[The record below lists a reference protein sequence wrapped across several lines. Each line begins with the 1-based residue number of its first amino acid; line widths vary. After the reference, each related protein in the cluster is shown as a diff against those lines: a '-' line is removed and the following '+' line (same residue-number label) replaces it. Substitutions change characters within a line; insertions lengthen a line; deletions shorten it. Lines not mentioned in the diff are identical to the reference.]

1 MLLRHKLYVSLV
13 FAIVFPLSVST
24 YMFSTNIKTH
34 ATEKLIQSEL
44 PTALSDVRNAIE
56 LELAEPIITSKS
68 IATNLFV
75 KNWLKGGEAE
85 NLQSEFVSYL
95 SEVKDQSNAITAF
108 IVSGASNNYYTH
120 SGLVRQIN
128 KSNDLWFYDFI
139 DSNKEY
145 DLSIDIDKTLGKA
158 AVFINYSIV
167 IDGERKAIGGVGRS
181 LDSMTS
187 LIKSYKIG
195 EQGIVYLVDDK
206 GVIKLHPDQSL
217 IGNPVRLADLSNGKI
232 LSDERVTGTYLI
244 ASTPLKSIN
253 WHLVAEI
260 PERQLYDAVN
270 SAINKNII
278 FGFIIALIGFA
289 LIRLIITQI
298 FKPIEAIT
306 RAVTSLTE
314 KDGDLTAR
322 LPVNNNEIGH
332 LAQKF
337 NLFLEQLHAMF
348 VQVSSAASQ
357 VKSISGSVNSKISS
371 ATKLAEQQ
379 SESTDTVA
387 AAVNELEMT
396 VQEISN
402 SAAQASDVATDSQ
415 TSSLKGVQF
424 VNQTIDEM
432 KDLESSMASTVISVN
447 ELSTEIQSITK
458 VLDVIK
464 GISDQTNLL
473 ALNAAIEAARAG
485 EQGRG
490 FAVVADEVRT
500 LAQRTAESTE
510 QINAMVSLLNNK
522 AELTVTAIE
531 TGSKS
536 TVETSNQLSQTGSTF
551 SNISEEIIKLAELNS
566 HVATAT
572 SEQKLAT
579 SEISENI
586 VLIATTAAKTKEN
599 MIDSTELCKE
609 LDKESKAL
617 QSLIGKF
624 TL

>member
-1 MLLRHKLYVSLV
+1 MLLRHKLYASLV

-24 YMFSTNIKTH
+24 YMFSSNIKTH

-56 LELAEPIITSKS
+56 LELAEPIITSQS
-68 IATNLFV
+68 IAKNLFV
-75 KNWLKGGEAE
+75 KNWLKDGEAE
-85 NLQSEFVSYL
+85 SQQSEFVSYL
-95 SEVKDQSNAITAF
+95 AEIKGQSNAITAF
-108 IVSGASNNYYTH
+108 IVSGTSKNYYTH
-120 SGLVRQIN
+120 TGLVRQIN
-128 KSNDLWFYDFI
+128 KSSDRWFYDFI
-139 DSNKEY
+139 DSDKEY
-145 DLSIDIDKTLGKA
+145 DLSIDIDKSLGKA

-187 LIKSYKIG
+187 LIKSYHIG
-195 EQGIVYLVDDK
+195 EQGIVYLVDDQ
-206 GVIKLHPDQSL
+206 GMIKLHPDQSL
-217 IGNPVRLADLSNGKI
+217 IGNSVKLADLSNGKI
-232 LSDERVTGTYLI
+232 LTEERVTGTYLI
-244 ASTPLKSIN
+244 SSTPLKSLN

-260 PERQLYDAVN
+260 PERQLYGAVN

-278 FGFIIALIGFA
+278 FGVVIALIGFV
-289 LIRLIITQI
+289 LIRIIITQI
-298 FKPIEAIT
+298 FKPIEVIT

-322 LPVNNNEIGH
+322 LPVNDNEIGE

-348 VQVSSAASQ
+348 VQVSSAATQ

-402 SAAQASDVATDSQ
+402 SAAKASDVATDSQ

-432 KDLESSMASTVISVN
+432 KDLENSMASTVTSVN
-447 ELSTEIQSITK
+447 ELSTEIQSITQ

-510 QINAMVSLLNNK
+510 QINAIVTVLNNK

-531 TGSKS
+531 KGSKS
-536 TVETSNQLSQTGSTF
+536 TVEASNQLSQTGSTF
-551 SNISEEIIKLAELNS
+551 SNITDEIVKLAELNS

-572 SEQKLAT
+572 SEQMLAT

-586 VLIATTAAKTKEN
+586 VMIATTAAKTKIN
-599 MIDSTELCKE
+599 MLDSTELCKE

>member
-1 MLLRHKLYVSLV
+1 MLLRHKLYASLV

-24 YMFSTNIKTH
+24 YMFSSNIKTH
-34 ATEKLIQSEL
+34 ATEKLIKSEL

-68 IATNLFV
+68 IASNLFV

-95 SEVKDQSNAITAF
+95 SEIKTQSNAITAF
-108 IVSGASNNYYTH
+108 IVSGTSENYYTH
-120 SGLVRQIN
+120 AGLVRQIN
-128 KSNDLWFYDFI
+128 KSSDPWFYDFI

-145 DLSIDIDKTLGKA
+145 ELSIDIDKSLGKA

-195 EQGIVYLVDDK
+195 EQGIVYLVDEQ

-217 IGNPVRLADLSNGKI
+217 MGNSVKLADISNGKI
-232 LSDERVTGTYLI
+232 LSDVRVAGTYLI
-244 ASTPLKSIN
+244 SSTPLKSFN

-260 PERQLYDAVN
+260 PERQLYEAVN

-278 FGFIIALIGFA
+278 FGFLIALIGFV
-289 LIRLIITQI
+289 LIRLMITQI
-298 FKPIEAIT
+298 FKPIEVIT
-306 RAVTSLTE
+306 KAVASLTE

-322 LPVNNNEIGH
+322 LPVNDNEIGD

-348 VQVSSAASQ
+348 VQVSAAASQ

-371 ATKLAEQQ
+371 ATRLAEQQ
-379 SESTDTVA
+379 SESTHTVA

-396 VQEISN
+396 VQEISS
-402 SAAQASDVATDSQ
+402 SATQASDVATDSQ

-432 KDLESSMASTVISVN
+432 KDLENSMASTVTSVN
-447 ELSTEIQSITK
+447 ELSTEIQSITQI
-458 VLDVIK
+458 VDVIK

-510 QINAMVSLLNNK
+510 QINAMVTVLKNK

-531 TGSKS
+531 TDSKN

-551 SNISEEIIKLAELNS
+551 SSITDEIVKLAELNS

-572 SEQKLAT
+572 SEQMLAT
-579 SEISENI
+579 SEISEHI
-586 VLIATTAAKTKEN
+586 VMIATTAAKTKEN
-599 MIDSTELCKE
+599 MIDSTELCNE
-609 LDKESKAL
+609 LDKESEAL